1 MERNLK
7 MKKLVSKENQNQVTI
22 KFSLDKY
29 TKIVLSVIAACLILI
44 VTNLYFKP
52 TDLTA
57 QQTIQDV
64 NIKSINGSS
73 LWGSEIPVNLKQLNG
88 RSVGSNIPVD
98 IKSIKGRNLWN
109 DQIPVDIKSV
119 NGSFIFGQE
128 VPVKVK

>member
-1 MERNLK
+1 
-7 MKKLVSKENQNQVTI
+7 MKKLISSGNLNPVTV
-22 KFSLDKY
+22 KFTLDKY
-29 TKIVLSVIAACLILI
+29 TKIVLSVIAVCLILI

-52 TDLTA
+52 EDLTA
-57 QQTIQDV
+57 QQTVQDV

-73 LWGSEIPVNLKQLNG
+73 LWGSEIPVNLKQVNG
-88 RSVGSNIPVD
+88 RSVGSENLPVD
-98 IKSIKGRNLWN
+98 IKSIKGRDLWN

>member
-1 MERNLK
+1 
-7 MKKLVSKENQNQVTI
+7 MKKLISSGNLNPITV
-22 KFSLDKY
+22 KFTLDKY

-52 TDLTA
+52 ADLTA
-57 QQTIQDV
+57 KQTVQDV

-73 LWGSEIPVNLKQLNG
+73 LWGSEIPVNLKQVNG
-88 RSVGSNIPVD
+88 RSVGSENLPVD
-98 IKSIKGRNLWN
+98 IKSIKGRDLWN